1 MASRRLSAVAGILL
15 ATFLAAPAMA
25 AGDLVLDKAVVLM
38 RHGVRPPTS
47 SKAIA
52 PFAAKPW
59 PTWEVADGMLTPHGA
74 EAVGRLGAWEG
85 RMLASRG
92 LLNAPECPK
101 PGEVF
106 AWASSQLQRTVDTGN
121 ALLAAMFPGCGLAV
135 GHGDAKGADP
145 LFTASDTDLGRLD
158 PEKGRA
164 AILAAMDGS
173 FDGPKQ
179 RLAPLYKELSGVL
192 GCGAKGCDFADR
204 PWDIVAKSDG
214 RNLSLEGPIGEAST
228 IAQVFLLEY
237 ANGLPP
243 DQLAWGHITSADD
256 VIRLSA
262 MRQVKYEYF
271 ERVPYIAR
279 RGASNIL
286 NQLLIGLAEGASVPG
301 VDTAGG
307 PPDARLT
314 LFVGS
319 DTQIAEIGG
328 MLDAHWT
335 LDSYLKDETPP
346 SGGLVFERLLDKATG
361 QRFVRVEFL
370 TPRLDQIRAAVV
382 LDDANPPE
390 FVQVSLPG
398 CDGQRPDGACPI
410 ETFAKIVSAAL
421 DRTAVAPQTYH

>member
-1 MASRRLSAVAGILL
+1 MALRRLSAVAGILL
-15 ATFLAAPAMA
+15 ATFLAAPALA
-25 AGDLVLDKAVVLM
+25 AGDLVLDKVVVLM

-47 SKAIA
+47 SKAIE
-52 PFAAKPW
+52 PFAAQPW
-59 PTWEVADGMLTPHGA
+59 PAWEVADGMLTPHGA

-106 AWASSQLQRTVDTGN
+106 AWANSALQRTVDTGN
-121 ALLAAMFPGCGLAV
+121 ALLAAMFPDCGLTV
-135 GHGDAKGADP
+135 GHGTGKGADP
-145 LFTASDTDLGRLD
+145 LFTASDTDVGRLD

-164 AILAAMDGS
+164 AILEAMGGS
-173 FDGPKQ
+173 FDKPKQ
-179 RLAPLYKELSGVL
+179 RLAPLFRELSGIL

-204 PWDIVAKSDG
+204 PWEIAPKSDG

-243 DQLAWGHITSADD
+243 DQLAWGHIKSADD

-262 MRQVKYEYF
+262 MRQIKYEYF

-301 VDTAGG
+301 IDTAGG
-307 PPDARLT
+307 PPDAKLT

-335 LDSYLKDETPP
+335 LQSYLEDETPP
-346 SGGLVFERLLDKATG
+346 SGGLVFERLLDKVTG
-361 QRFVRVEFL
+361 QRFVRVKFL
-370 TPRLDQIRAAVV
+370 TPRLDQIRSAAV
-382 LDDANPPE
+382 LDDADPPE
-390 FVQVSLPG
+390 YVTVGLPG
-398 CDGQRPDGACPI
+398 CEENGPDGACPI
-410 ETFAKIVSAAL
+410 DAFAKIVSGAI
-421 DRTAVAPQTYH
+421 DPTAVAPQTYR

>member
-1 MASRRLSAVAGILL
+1 
-15 ATFLAAPAMA
+15 
-25 AGDLVLDKAVVLM
+25 
-38 RHGVRPPTS
+38 
-47 SKAIA
+47 
-52 PFAAKPW
+52 
-59 PTWEVADGMLTPHGA
+59 MLTPHGT

-92 LLNAPECPK
+92 LLDAPACPQ

-135 GHGDAKGADP
+135 GHGSGKGADP
-145 LFTASDTDLGRLD
+145 LFTVSDTDLGRLD

-164 AILAAMDGS
+164 AI
-173 FDGPKQ
+173 Q
-179 RLAPLYKELSGVL
+179 ELSGIL
-192 GCGAKGCDFADR
+192 GCGAEGCDFADR
-204 PWDIVAKSDG
+204 PWEIAPKSDG

-243 DQLAWGHITSADD
+243 DQLGWGHIKAADD

-262 MRQVKYEYF
+262 MRQIKYEYF

-307 PPDARLT
+307 PPDAKLV
-314 LFVGS
+314 LFIGS

-328 MLDAHWT
+328 MLNAHWK
-335 LDSYLKDETPP
+335 LQSYLEDDTPP

-361 QRFVRVEFL
+361 RRFVRMKFL
-370 TPRLDQIRAAVV
+370 TPKLDQIRSAAV

-390 FVQVSLPG
+390 YVTVGLPG
-398 CDGQRPDGACPI
+398 CEGKGPDGACPI
-410 ETFAKIVSAAL
+410 DTFAKIVSAAM
-421 DRTAVAPQTYH
+421 DPTAVAPQTYR